1 MIYLVTTQLELFDN
15 NAYKTISAKESL
27 EIMKDWKVVQY
38 DSETTGRDSHIN
50 KILCVQFG
58 NDAADTRIVVDTTT
72 IDLMLYK
79 DILENKTLI
88 GQNLKFDL
96 AFLYNYNII
105 PRKIYDTM
113 IVEQL
118 LHLGYPSGSISY
130 SLKAIAERRL
140 GVDIDK
146 TVRGE
151 IIWRGLDLNVI
162 LYSAGDVTYL
172 EKIAESQL
180 KDLHKQ
186 ELMVGA
192 KLECDFVPVIAYLEW
207 CGIKLSESKWKTKM
221 DKDLERLK
229 SSEEAL
235 KEFVVNTPS
244 LKQFTHINYQGSL
257 FDGYDLTPKV
267 DINWSS
273 SSQVVKV
280 AKILGFNTTVTDKKT
295 GESKDSVLEKHLAM
309 QKGINDKFIE
319 LYLDYQGNAKVVSSF
334 GQGHLDAIN
343 PNTGRLYTSYKQLG
357 AASGRMSCGS
367 QQPNT
372 DLAKLKHLPASACK
386 YVNIQQLPHDAET
399 RACFV
404 AEDKNKLIDCDW
416 SAAEARLAGDIYDDQ
431 AIKDIFLNNIDSHSM
446 YAKIFFKEELKDI
459 DVHDVKKLRPDL
471 RQRSKGPEF
480 KYKSYF

>member
-1 MIYLVTTQLELFDN
+1 MIYLVTTQLSLFEN
-15 NAYKTISAKESL
+15 ESYKVISAEESL
-27 EIMKDWKVVQY
+27 NMMKGWNVVQY
-38 DSETTGRDSHIN
+38 DSETTGRDAHIN

-58 NDAADTRIVVDTTT
+58 NDSTDTRIVVDTTT
-72 IDLMLYK
+72 IDLLLYK
-79 DILENKTLI
+79 DILESKTII

-118 LHLGYPSGSISY
+118 LHLGYPSGIISY
-130 SLKAIAERRL
+130 SLKAIADRRL

-151 IIWRGLDLNVI
+151 IIWRGLDTNVI

-172 EKIAESQL
+172 ERIAASQL
-180 KDLHKQ
+180 EDLKKQ
-186 ELMVGA
+186 GLIKAA
-192 KLECDFVPVIAYLEW
+192 KLECDFVPVITYLEW
-207 CGIKLSESKWKTKM
+207 CGIKLSEEKWKAKM
-221 DKDLERLK
+221 EKDLQNLK
-229 SSEEAL
+229 DSEDAL
-235 KEFVVNTPS
+235 KDFVVNTPS

-267 DINWSS
+267 NINWSS
-273 SSQVVKV
+273 SAQVVKV

-319 LYLDYQGNAKVVSSF
+319 LYLNYQGNAKVVTSF
-334 GQGHLDAIN
+334 GQGHLNAIN
-343 PNTGRLYTSYKQLG
+343 PNTGRLHTNYKALG
-357 AASGRMSCGS
+357 ASSGRMSCGS
-367 QQPNT
+367 QQPNI
-372 DLAKLKHLPASACK
+372 DLAKLKKLPTSACK

-404 AEDKNKLIDCDW
+404 AEENNSLIDCDW
-416 SAAEARLAGDIYDDQ
+416 SAAEARLAGDIYNDQ

-459 DVHDVKKLRPDL
+459 DVHDIKKLRPDL
-471 RQRSKGPEF
+471 RQKAKGPE
-480 KYKSYF
+480 